1 MRIIRDEINKET
13 HISKKLREYALDVE
27 IDKSNELREIQ
38 DYHYN
43 KIAFL
48 KKLNK
53 AMEKRD
59 GQQSLNG

>member
-27 IDKSNELREIQ
+27 IEKGMKMREIQ

-53 AMEKRD
+53 AMEKQN
-59 GQQSLNG
+59 GQQSLNR